1 VPKAS
6 KDILL
11 GEEMRDLFVVDKGC
25 WYVGTDASSLENFC
39 LASYTYKYDD
49 GAFAKRQL
57 EGDGHSFTAFAFFPH
72 LYDKFDINDETL
84 KDNPDFKPYRA
95 KAKTGAYLLAFGGG
109 APKLASSLGLSKAR
123 GKEAYD
129 NYWLMNAG
137 LGKLKEAVEAYY
149 NTTGQQ
155 RYIVGKDGRIVFVRG
170 KNVLIS
176 CLGQGLGAIAM
187 SYAACFLD
195 QWFGELHLDEL
206 GRPHYLFEGKK
217 VSRISM
223 FHDEYSWQVED
234 GVQEEV
240 TRLTVEA
247 IRRAGKAL
255 KMDLPLDGEGKMS
268 FEGTWKDVH

>member
-1 VPKAS
+1 
-6 KDILL
+6 
-11 GEEMRDLFVVDKGC
+11 MRDLFTVDKGC
-25 WYVGTDASSLENFC
+25 WYVGTDAAALESRTV
-39 LASYTYKYDD
+39 ASYTYKYDD
-49 GAFAKRQL
+49 GWFAKMNM
-57 EGDGHSFTAFAFFPH
+57 EGDIHTHNVFVFYPH
-72 LYDKFDINDETL
+72 LSEKFDKDMPGL
-84 KDNPDFKPYRA
+84 KDDKDFKPYRA
-95 KAKTGAYLLAFGGG
+95 KAKTGAYLLQFGGG

-149 NTTGQQ
+149 NTTGQK

-206 GRPHYLFEGKK
+206 GRPYYLFEGKK